1 MMRVMPWQSP
11 SAMSLIDHM
20 IAQLLGE
27 ITFSDGVELILL
39 TGSGVGHQVF
49 FNEILPEGTEVNLYI
64 SHIIRE
70 NGEQL
75 FGFKSLRGKKLFEM
89 LNKVKGV
96 GPKSSYSIITT
107 LGVESIFHAIV
118 FEDKKLLTKAPGV
131 GAKAASQILLDLK
144 EKIGKIK
151 MYSDHSSSEHTPQV
165 EHYAILDET
174 VMACKELGF
183 KEDSIIPLAQKF
195 LRDSNILKAEQLIHL
210 VLKAL

>member
-1 MMRVMPWQSP
+1 
-11 SAMSLIDHM
+11 M

>member
-1 MMRVMPWQSP
+1 
-11 SAMSLIDHM
+11 M
-20 IAQLLGE
+20 IAQLIGE

-39 TGSGVGHQVF
+39 TNSGVGHQVY

-89 LNKVKGV
+89 LNQVKGV

-107 LGVESIFHAIV
+107 LGIESIFHAIV

-131 GAKAASQILLDLK
+131 GAKAASQIILDLK
-144 EKIGKIK
+144 EKISKIK
-151 MYSDHSSSEHTPQV
+151 MYSDHTSTEGAPKV
-165 EHYAILDET
+165 EDYAILDET
-174 VMACKELGF
+174 IMACKELGF
-183 KEDSIIPLAQKF
+183 KEESIIPLAQKF
-195 LRDSNILKAEQLIHL
+195 LKESNILKAEQLIHL

>member
-1 MMRVMPWQSP
+1 
-11 SAMSLIDHM
+11 M
-20 IAQLLGE
+20 IAQLVGE

-39 TGSGVGHQVF
+39 TNSGVGHQVY

-75 FGFKSLRGKKLFEM
+75 FGFKSLRGKKTFEI
-89 LNKVKGV
+89 LNQVKGV
-96 GPKSSYSIITT
+96 GPKSAYSIITT
-107 LGVESIFHAIV
+107 LGIESIFHAIV

-144 EKIGKIK
+144 EKIGKVK
-151 MYSDHSSSEHTPQV
+151 MYSDHTSSDHTPQV
-165 EHYAILDET
+165 EHFAILDET
-174 VMACKELGF
+174 IMACKELGF

-195 LRDSNILKAEQLIHL
+195 LRESNILKAEQLIHL

>member
-1 MMRVMPWQSP
+1 
-11 SAMSLIDHM
+11 MSLIDTM
-20 IAQLLGE
+20 IAQLIGE

-49 FNEILPEGTEVNLYI
+49 FNEILPEGTEVNLFI

-75 FGFKSLRGKKLFEM
+75 FGFKSLRGKKLFEL
-89 LNKVKGV
+89 LNSVKGV

-131 GAKAASQILLDLK
+131 GTKAASQILLDLK

-151 MYSDHSSSEHTPQV
+151 MYSDHTSNEAAPKV
-165 EHYAILDET
+165 KDYAILEET
-174 VMACKELGF
+174 IMACKELGF
-183 KEDSIIPLAQKF
+183 KENSIIPLAQKF
-195 LRDSNILKAEQLIHL
+195 FKESNILRSEQLIHL

>member
-1 MMRVMPWQSP
+1 
-11 SAMSLIDHM
+11 M
-20 IAQLLGE
+20 IAQLVGE

-39 TGSGVGHQVF
+39 TNSGVGHQVY

-64 SHIIRE
+64 SHKIRE

-89 LNKVKGV
+89 LNQVKGV
-96 GPKSSYSIITT
+96 GPKSAYSIITT
-107 LGVESIFHAIV
+107 LGAESIFHAIV

-144 EKIGKIK
+144 EKISKVK
-151 MYSDHSSSEHTPQV
+151 MYSDNTSTETSPKV
-165 EHYAILDET
+165 EDYAILDET
-174 VMACKELGF
+174 IMACKELGF
-183 KEDSIIPLAQKF
+183 KEERIIPLAQKY
-195 LRDSNILKAEQLIHL
+195 LRESNILKAEQLIHL

>member
-1 MMRVMPWQSP
+1 
-11 SAMSLIDHM
+11 MSLIDHM